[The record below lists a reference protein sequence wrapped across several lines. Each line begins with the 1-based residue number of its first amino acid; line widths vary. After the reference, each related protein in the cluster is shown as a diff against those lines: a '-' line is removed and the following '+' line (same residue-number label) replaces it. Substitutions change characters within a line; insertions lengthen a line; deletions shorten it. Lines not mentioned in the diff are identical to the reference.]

1 MPESQHITDK
11 EPDMNTSRPIEL
23 SNLELQTCA
32 LYLHAVAD
40 TADHHD
46 TSQRVA
52 RALRSIAQG
61 VDRLHQAAVTETAA
75 LNAALGES

>member
-1 MPESQHITDK
+1 
-11 EPDMNTSRPIEL
+11 MNTSRPIEL